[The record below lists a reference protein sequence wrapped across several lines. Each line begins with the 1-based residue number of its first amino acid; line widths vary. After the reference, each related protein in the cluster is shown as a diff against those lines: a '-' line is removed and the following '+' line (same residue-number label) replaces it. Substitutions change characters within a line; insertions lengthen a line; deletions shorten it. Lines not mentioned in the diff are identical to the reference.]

1 MKNITTKT
9 NPFLEQIPTVTLAE
23 VMDRVSA
30 DMIGTARRDTLSALR
45 SLAKFANLEVATT
58 RADAAMLRAAFEHL
72 NEDRLGL
79 TEKRFANIRSLSKA
93 AIERFGT
100 PRSWPGSNAIRTLE
114 WQDLM
119 TLVDKGERH
128 WAFGRLA
135 TFASANGIAP
145 GDVNKDVLRDL
156 FVALEEDP
164 RVSKPRRTLNKI
176 IGAWNTCHR
185 DVVGWPAFRL
195 ASPFKTTPY
204 MLPLAS
210 FPKTYQEEV
219 KAFCK
224 YLRTPDP
231 LDPHALLRAYRPAT
245 IDGYVLTFRRLAS
258 ALVHTGTIAQE
269 DVLGL
274 AVLCTPEHLKA
285 ALRHYIPKGTDHTY
299 EYPHKMAVHIT
310 FVARQYLRMNEEVIA
325 PIRLITSRLGENLPS
340 GMGKRNKSRLAP
352 FDDPIIVRR
361 LLSYPMAEQDR
372 ALCKRNPKRRAKGI
386 ERALLASLLINTG
399 LRVQSLRRLQYA
411 DHFRVTPREVFL
423 ELQEEDT
430 KTHSAHSLSLPQQ
443 TVELLELF
451 VTEHRKLLPG
461 SDGPYLFPGE
471 QGGMR
476 HASSLR
482 NAVGPH
488 IKKHLGI
495 DVSPHLFRHIIAK
508 IVMEHDPGMLAD
520 ISRRLGHKSINT
532 TYGTYLGTE
541 TLAAS
546 RRINTILE
554 NKQGEQE

>member
-1 MKNITTKT
+1 MKHITTKT
-9 NPFLEQIPTVTLAE
+9 NPFLGHIPTVTLAE
-23 VMDRVSA
+23 VMDLVSA
-30 DMIGTARRDTLSALR
+30 DMIGTAQRDTLSALR
-45 SLAKFANLEVATT
+45 SLAKFAGLEVATT

-79 TEKRFANIRSLSKA
+79 TAKRLANIRSLSKS

-100 PRSWPGSNAIRTLE
+100 PRSWPGANAIRTPE

-119 TLVDKGERH
+119 ALVDKRERH
-128 WAFGRLA
+128 WTLGRLA
-135 TFASANGIAP
+135 TFASAGGIAP
-145 GDVNKDVLRDL
+145 GDVNRDVLRD
-156 FVALEEDP
+156 FFAALEEDP
-164 RVSKPRRTLNKI
+164 RVSKPRVTLKQI
-176 IGAWNTCHR
+176 LFAWNTCHR
-185 DVVGWPAFRL
+185 DIVGWPPFRL

-210 FPKTYQEEV
+210 FPKTFQEEV
-219 KAFCK
+219 EAFCR
-224 YLRTPDP
+224 YLRMPDP
-231 LDPHALLRAYRPAT
+231 LDPHAPLRAYRTAT

-258 ALVHTGTIAQE
+258 ALVRTGTIAQE
-269 DVLGL
+269 DVFGL

-285 ALRHYIPKGTDHTY
+285 ALRPYIPRGTDHTY

-310 FVARQYLRMNEEVIA
+310 FVARQYLQMNEEMVT
-325 PIRLITSRLGENLPS
+325 PIRLITSRLGENLTS

-352 FDDPIIVRR
+352 FDDPIIVQR
-361 LLSYPMAEQDR
+361 LLSYPMAERDR
-372 ALCKRNPKRRAKGI
+372 ALRKRNPKRRAKGI

-399 LRVQSLRRLQYA
+399 LRVQSLRWLQYA
-411 DHFRVTPREVFL
+411 NHFRFTPREVFL

-430 KTHSAHSLSLPQQ
+430 KTHSAHSLSLPKE

-451 VTEHRKLLPG
+451 ATEHRKLLPG

-495 DVSPHLFRHIIAK
+495 NVSPHLFRHIVAK

-541 TLAAS
+541 TPAAS
-546 RRINTILE
+546 RRINALLE
-554 NKQGEQE
+554 DMQRKQE